1 MMMMSDRASCPFRT
15 VKQVLSARIGR
26 GVEVLQPEAVDMARE
41 WSSAAQPLPAKEAQ
55 EASTNEDPAQQTV
68 VQTTVEDGGAALVLL
83 RRSEILPARE
93 WVRNGSLQRR
103 MVRSLSEESGTPCGA
118 ANLDQE
124 AQAEMPPEKK
134 SSRRRVI
141 TGRATAT
148 PAAGAAGEGRRFRE
162 RDQLSGFRQPDT
174 ESNGQAS
181 PTAMTVSQRDAGA
194 TQDCRRAHTKLDSSV
209 EGFRADAV
217 EECVSSPPALSP
229 EALSPDASASVAS
242 HANRTWRGQM
252 THSAG
257 LYQDAQKSPR
267 MMEGSGDVAAEGRF
281 SSRRCSLP
289 NVRATWHAQSQS
301 MKNLSVGA
309 PNLLGRGRGAGHMA
323 HQHLSQSMKNL
334 GAPNLLGR
342 GLSRA
347 QPVGVDVLQ
356 GVDVVTVAPPHRALL
371 REQRHLVSK
380 DERTKDAMLR
390 KLERARRFLYISA
403 GPSTEVSIPCHSKSP
418 SPAPEQRVLGG
429 GLGGES
435 FIMGDA
441 SPGGG
446 WGGGRE
452 KALLWEMLEGGACS
466 CHNSDTSDSMPAW
479 SLDLAIDRMHL
490 SPANHQVLVQNAT
503 D

>member
-1 MMMMSDRASCPFRT
+1 MLP
-15 VKQVLSARIGR
+15 
-26 GVEVLQPEAVDMARE
+26 PEAVDLARE
-41 WSSAAQPLPAKEAQ
+41 WSSAAQPLSAKEAQ
-55 EASTNEDPAQQTV
+55 ESSTNDDPAQQTV
-68 VQTTVEDGGAALVLL
+68 VPTIEDGGAALVLL
-83 RRSEILPARE
+83 RRHRSEILPARE

-103 MVRSLSEESGTPCGA
+103 MVRSLSEESGTCGV
-118 ANLDQE
+118 ANLEQE
-124 AQAEMPPEKK
+124 AEAEMPTEKK
-134 SSRRRVI
+134 SPRRRVI

-148 PAAGAAGEGRRFRE
+148 PAAGAAGEGRRLRE
-162 RDQLSGFRQPDT
+162 RDKLSGFRQPDT
-174 ESNGQAS
+174 DSNGQAS

-194 TQDCRRAHTKLDSSV
+194 TQDCTRRAQNKLDSSV

-217 EECVSSPPALSP
+217 EECVSWPP
-229 EALSPDASASVAS
+229 ALSPDASAPVAS

-267 MMEGSGDVAAEGRF
+267 MMEGYGDVAVEGRF

-289 NVRATWHAQSQS
+289 NVRATWHAHSQS

-309 PNLLGRGRGAGHMA
+309 PNLLGRGRGAGHIA
-323 HQHLSQSMKNL
+323 HHHLSQSMKNL

-347 QPVGVDVLQ
+347 QSVGVDVLQ
-356 GVDVVTVAPPHRALL
+356 RDVTVAPPLRALL

-390 KLERARRFLYISA
+390 KLERARRYLYISA

-418 SPAPEQRVLGG
+418 SPTPEQRILKGG
-429 GLGGES
+429 GGGES

-441 SPGGG
+441 SSGGDGGG
-446 WGGGRE
+446 ERE
-452 KALLWEMLEGGACS
+452 RALLWEMLEGGACS
-466 CHNSDTSDSMPAW
+466 CHNSETSDSMPAW

-490 SPANHQVLVQNAT
+490 SPANSGAECH
-503 D
+503 